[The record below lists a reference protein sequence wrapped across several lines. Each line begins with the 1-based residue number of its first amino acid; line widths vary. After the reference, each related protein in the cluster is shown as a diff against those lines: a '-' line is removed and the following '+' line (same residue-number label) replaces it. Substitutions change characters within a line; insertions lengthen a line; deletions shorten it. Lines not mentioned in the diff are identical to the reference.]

1 MNLRHRIDRLAS
13 RLLPPPA
20 MPEVSPE
27 WWGLAR
33 RSPEAHSRAIA
44 LSRRQRELWPDR
56 EPSVDELVGDAVCF
70 GHLLWLEATRHGG
83 LANLLAVALEES

>member
-1 MNLRHRIDRLAS
+1 MTLRRRIERLAS

-44 LSRRQRELWPDR
+44 LSRRQRELWPER
-56 EPSVDELVGDAVCF
+56 EPSHEESLGDAVCF
-70 GHLLWLEATRHGG
+70 GHLLWLGATQLGG
-83 LANLLAVALEES
+83 LANLLALALEEA